1 MNFEFFAY
9 WNGAQ
14 IRDLFEIIVSITS
27 GPDFLGLLRTMA
39 LLGILCVMTIAALR
53 YRGMDA
59 ISFFMAIVVFYTVLL
74 VPKVD
79 LTIRDDRAGSVHVV
93 QHVPLGVAFLAST
106 TSHVGHW
113 LTETFESNFADTD
126 AERFS
131 CFGVVF
137 PERAVTALAAVGPVT
152 PAGRQLIT
160 NFNRQCVVPELI
172 DYPEKLQA
180 LTSSTNLWNTVAT
193 AGWVNPARQTQDTTG
208 AWISCSDAIA
218 VIQNH
223 LNNVEI
229 PAIQNHL
236 ALQLVPDRVDPSA
249 VISQVLPQAE
259 SLLLGVSRS
268 LAESIRHSVF
278 MNTIPK
284 DVNSV
289 AALSEQ
295 PLAIATAMA
304 HAQGNLASE
313 INYRTMAKIA
323 EDALPKV
330 RNALE
335 FVIIGCFPLL
345 FIMILASGHR
355 AGMIIRSYL
364 TLLVWIQLWA
374 PISAVINYL
383 IIHVD
388 ANPMTRIIDQY
399 GGNTLMAANL
409 IREFGAS
416 SQAIAGYLMM
426 LAPVIAFAIA
436 KGSDIA
442 TSQMVG
448 SIMAPAQG
456 AAQSQG
462 ASLAAGNVTMGN
474 ASWGNVSTNATHG
487 NKHDTATT
495 WASPSTVS
503 TQNAYGSVMRTGQ
516 GAVTGFTATPI
527 AMGVTAMSAVGQNTA
542 QGASSS
548 LSAGFTHQS
557 TDSLQVAQNVQS
569 GDRYSAGFANLLAQ
583 TVNRS
588 STLNE
593 SSQSSTGMTDKLSH
607 SVTDTHARRFEN
619 AEGAAYSSAG
629 GLGFN
634 ASQQLFGGK
643 ASQSPVFGLD
653 GKGANTALSSQGHG
667 TTDIGSNLRITNTQ
681 NLVDTATGL
690 NASASSQER
699 TAAYQQLVSA
709 ARSIASSTNDSG
721 IRSAAQSF
729 EAQLTHAHQMAQN
742 QSLSRSSS
750 QEASRHRAFVSNQDI
765 RTMMDNNPMAL
776 QKAIDTFGSA
786 ERAQEVLFHSAIAR
800 SAFAQNLQSD
810 NLRSQSS
817 YTKPYPITPEAV
829 DRLGTEHRTHTT
841 DGFVSQLDQSRAQ
854 TLSTATNAQDQITE
868 RPLGSMPNDHSINE
882 LISHRE
888 DWIAQR
894 RESTQAQMEV
904 ERGAQRAARVLYQA
918 RENGMTTLLG
928 NALFG
933 AIQYQSP
940 QGYQDTLRVQ
950 ADIDL
955 AMRKTLAEIGS
966 SERQFTANEFEKRY
980 RELKQRESADR

>member
-9 WNGAQ
+9 WNGTQ

-39 LLGILCVMTIAALR
+39 VLGILCVMTIAALR

-59 ISFFMAIVVFYTVLL
+59 ISFFVAIVVFYSVLL
-74 VPKVD
+74 VPKAD

-113 LTETFESNFADTD
+113 LTETFESHFADTD

-131 CFGVVF
+131 RFGVVF
-137 PERAVTALAAVGPVT
+137 PERAVTALTTVGPVT
-152 PAGRQLIT
+152 PAGRQLIS
-160 NFNRQCVVPELI
+160 NFNRQCIVPELI

-180 LTSSTNLWNTVAT
+180 LTQSTNLWNTVAT
-193 AGWVNPARQTQDTTG
+193 NGWVNPARQTQDTTG
-208 AWISCSDAIA
+208 TWISCTDAIA
-218 VIQNH
+218 VVQNH

-236 ALQLVPDRVDPSA
+236 ALQLVPDRVNPSGLIA
-249 VISQVLPQAE
+249 QVLPQAE

-278 MNTIPK
+278 MNTIPN

-304 HAQGNLASE
+304 QAQGNLASE

-345 FIMILASGHR
+345 FVMILASGHR
-355 AGMIIRSYL
+355 AGMIVRSYL

-388 ANPMTRIIDQY
+388 ANPLTRIVNQY
-399 GGNTLMAANL
+399 GGDTLMAANL

-448 SIMAPAQG
+448 SMMAPAQS

-474 ASWGNVSTNATHG
+474 ASWDNVSTNATHG
-487 NKHDTATT
+487 NKHDTAISWT
-495 WASPSTVS
+495 SPSTVS
-503 TQNAYGSVMRTGQ
+503 TTNAYGSVTRTGT
-516 GAVTGFTATPI
+516 GNVTGFTATPI
-527 AMGVTAMSAVGQNTA
+527 SMGVTAMSAVGQNTA

-548 LSAGFTHQS
+548 LSAGFSHQS
-557 TDSLQVAQNVQS
+557 TDSLQVAKNVQS
-569 GDRYSAGFANLLAQ
+569 ADRYSAGFANMLAQ

-588 STLNE
+588 NTLNE
-593 SSQSSTGMTDKLSH
+593 SSQSSTAMTDKLSH
-607 SVTDTHARRFEN
+607 SSTETTGRRFEN
-619 AEGAAYSSAG
+619 GEAAAFTSIG
-629 GLGFN
+629 GLGYHENKQTRENFEGNLGAPLLNQLNGSRSTPIRSESGN
-634 ASQQLFGGK
+634 AEI
-643 ASQSPVFGLD
+643 
-653 GKGANTALSSQGHG
+653 G
-667 TTDIGSNLRITNTQ
+667 TNIKVTNTQ
-681 NLVDTATGL
+681 NLVDTATGQ

-729 EAQLTHAHQMAQN
+729 EAQLTHAHQLAQN

-776 QKAIDTFGSA
+776 QKAIDTFGSP
-786 ERAQEVLFHSAIAR
+786 ERAQQVLFHSAIAR
-800 SAFAQNLQSD
+800 SAFAQSLQGENLQS
-810 NLRSQSS
+810 QSA
-817 YTKPYPITPEAV
+817 YAKPTPISPEAV
-829 DRLGTEHRTHTT
+829 DRLGAQHQTHTEK
-841 DGFVSQLDQSRAQ
+841 GFETRLDRVRQD
-854 TLSTATNAQDQITE
+854 TLNTATTAQDQMTE
-868 RPLGSMPNDHSINE
+868 RPLGSFPSSSVSQAVVEQENQ
-882 LISHRE
+882 
-888 DWIAQR
+888 IAQHR
-894 RESTQAQMEV
+894 NSMSAQMDV
-904 ERGAQRAARVLYQA
+904 ERGAQRVARVMY
-918 RENGMTTLLG
+918 EIKEKGFYTILG

-933 AIQYQSP
+933 AVQYQSP
-940 QGYQDTLRVQ
+940 QEYVDTLK
-950 ADIDL
+950 I
-955 AMRKTLAEIGS
+955 K
-966 SERQFTANEFEKRY
+966 SESDPA
-980 RELKQRESADR
+980 LKQTLREFGSQSENFNARDFEERYQINRRNL

>member
-131 CFGVVF
+131 RFGVVF

-487 NKHDTATT
+487 NKHDTASA

-503 TQNAYGSVMRTGQ
+503 TQNAYGSVMRTGH

-607 SVTDTHARRFEN
+607 SVADTHARRFEN
-619 AEGAAYSSAG
+619 AEGASFSSSG
-629 GLGFN
+629 GFGFN
-634 ASQQLFGGK
+634 ENFAVSGPSASLNANNLTQSSKEGGFNGRGFGTGE
-643 ASQSPVFGLD
+643 F
-653 GKGANTALSSQGHG
+653 
-667 TTDIGSNLRITNTQ
+667 GSNIRINNTQ
-681 NLVDTATGL
+681 NLVDTATGQ

-800 SAFAQNLQSD
+800 SAFAQSLQSD

-817 YTKPYPITPEAV
+817 YAKPYPVPPETV
-829 DRLGTEHRTHTT
+829 DRLGAEHRTHTT

-854 TLSTATNAQDQITE
+854 TLSTAMNAQDQMIE
-868 RPLGSMPNDHSINE
+868 RPLGTLPTSS
-882 LISHRE
+882 ISHSVSE
-888 DWIAQR
+888 QENMIAQHR
-894 RESTQAQMEV
+894 DSMLAQMTL
-904 ERGAQRAARVLYQA
+904 ERGAQRVARMMYEN
-918 RENGMTTLLG
+918 REDGFYTIIG

-933 AIQYQSP
+933 GIQYRSP
-940 QGYQDTLRVQ
+940 QGYQDSLRMK
-950 ADIDL
+950 AETDPAL
-955 AMRKTLAEIGS
+955 RKTLQEFGVQT
-966 SERQFTANEFEKRY
+966 EHFTARDFEERY
-980 RELKQRESADR
+980 QTNRQKLPH